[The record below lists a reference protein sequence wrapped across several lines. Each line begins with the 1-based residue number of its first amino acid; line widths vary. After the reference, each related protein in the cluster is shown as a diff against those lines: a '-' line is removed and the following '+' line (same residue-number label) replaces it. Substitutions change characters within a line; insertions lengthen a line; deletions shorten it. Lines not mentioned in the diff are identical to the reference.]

1 MELYSEPVGFSYKP
15 IVTNGATQYLMNFT
29 ADVVISDAEG
39 NIVGGVLDLPDIK

>member
-29 ADVVISDAEG
+29 ADMVISDAEG
-39 NIVGGVLDLPDIK
+39 NIVGGVLDLSDIK